1 MNRPYSE
8 HDLAA
13 AKWLTVKVLAVVAL
27 CTAAIVNGWP
37 L

>member
-13 AKWLTVKVLAVVAL
+13 AKWLTVKVLAVVVV

>member
-1 MNRPYSE
+1 MSE
-8 HDLAA
+8 HQLRAI
-13 AKWLTVKVLAVVAL
+13 KWQCAKVLALVGT

>member
-1 MNRPYSE
+1 MKRPYSE

-13 AKWLTVKVLAVVAL
+13 AKRMTIAVLALVVV
-27 CTAAIVNGWP
+27 CTALIVNGWP

>member
-1 MNRPYSE
+1 MNRRYSE

-13 AKWLTVKVLAVVAL
+13 ARRFAIKVLALVVA

>member
-1 MNRPYSE
+1 MNRRYSE

-13 AKWLTVKVLAVVAL
+13 ARRLTVKVLALVVA